1 MLDECVDVCACLF
14 VCVLVC
20 SCVCLCVCVR
30 KCEVSGCESSLAKN
44 SRKKNSLFVHIFV
57 RQGTGRVKTYLRTT
71 HQTAADKDK
80 QPHSF
85 SMLNA
90 SMTCRHTIGCI
101 RSTCKATW
109 YLCVSYLALA
119 GVGVFLQSYSQQME
133 REMITVTDQT
143 YKVFNGIQ
151 RSLDVLQDMYAQ
163 KKAMCINHD
172 DTVKE
177 KEEVYR
183 LSLSKVRAMKEMYD
197 EAVKES
203 ETAKNNLADAT
214 AEKYKVCVIADGLHH
229 SARPLQDF
237 IQDMTDYLNRQESN

>member
-1 MLDECVDVCACLF
+1 
-14 VCVLVC
+14 
-20 SCVCLCVCVR
+20 
-30 KCEVSGCESSLAKN
+30 
-44 SRKKNSLFVHIFV
+44 
-57 RQGTGRVKTYLRTT
+57 
-71 HQTAADKDK
+71 
-80 QPHSF
+80 
-85 SMLNA
+85 
-90 SMTCRHTIGCI
+90 
-101 RSTCKATW
+101 
-109 YLCVSYLALA
+109 LA